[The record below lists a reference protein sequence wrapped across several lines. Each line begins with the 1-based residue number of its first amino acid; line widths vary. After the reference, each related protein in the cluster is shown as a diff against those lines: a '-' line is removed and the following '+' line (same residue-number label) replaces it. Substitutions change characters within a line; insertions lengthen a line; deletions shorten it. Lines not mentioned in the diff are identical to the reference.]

1 MSSKLSR
8 LKKRLVCSRG
18 CTLGG
23 EDQSVGQEGQQTPV
37 TQSSEN
43 GDGMTATSVRSSEQR
58 EDAWSSDSVDEDE
71 VAIAVSWPDFGRHLP
86 YIPWV
91 CILSCLNE
99 RDRLAVATTCSR
111 LWEVSLDPSL
121 WKSFEMIL
129 GRVTEEQ
136 RNLKYKVK
144 LQATEK
150 TVLRRSSRFVKK
162 VTIWV
167 EDVKKLKFSKE
178 SLKVLREA
186 TKTWEL
192 TSVHLNGC
200 KHSRGNRESYRLPS
214 SIRELVVNFLTSQ
227 LASGLKE
234 LHVRVWP
241 WLDKKED
248 SSILNI
254 LKDATFFDS
263 LIDLSLHL
271 VTPFTRYLSPLVE
284 DCLAVTSIVGKFR
297 MLRKLAISAP
307 YVTDDL
313 LKALS
318 DPQHCP
324 LQVFHVSEGDF
335 QHEVTAWPSLLS
347 FSPELEVSIVARK
360 RFVHSSFR
368 HAVPPTVPLV
378 HCYLG
383 THVSR
388 HEQKH
393 MLLLLP
399 DYAAHLKSIE
409 ARCSDQAF
417 TDNAAHLLET
427 VTKCRHVQN
436 ITFFGQVT
444 SATIAKLATME
455 RGWGTFQF
463 LAGNITFPEG
473 GSGTREQKITRLCLE
488 VSSKLGSPWL
498 PSRITGIPTV
508 PSSTIQA
515 DGNRVVG
522 LRVMPVCSGL

>member
-8 LKKRLVCSRG
+8 LKKHLICYGG
-18 CTLGG
+18 CTLNG

-43 GDGMTATSVRSSEQR
+43 GDGTTATSVLSPELG
-58 EDAWSSDSVDEDE
+58 EDAQSSHSVEE
-71 VAIAVSWPDFGRHLP
+71 EETAIAVPLPDFGRHLP
-86 YIPWV
+86 YILWV
-91 CILSCLNE
+91 YILSCLNE
-99 RDRLAVATTCSR
+99 RDRLAVATTCTR
-111 LWEVSLDPSL
+111 LCEVSLDPSL

-136 RNLKYKVK
+136 KNRKDKVK

-150 TVLRRSSRFVKK
+150 AVLRRSSSFVKK

-186 TKTWEL
+186 TKKWEL

-200 KHSRGNRESYRLPS
+200 KHSTGNRESYRLPS
-214 SIRELVVNFLTSQ
+214 SIRELLVNFLTSQ

-271 VTPFTRYLSPLVE
+271 VTPFTRYLNPLEE
-284 DCLAVTSIVGKFR
+284 DCLAVASVVGKFR
-297 MLRKLAISAP
+297 TLQKLAISAP

-318 DPQHCP
+318 EPQHCP
-324 LQVFHVSEGDF
+324 LQVFQISEGDF
-335 QHEVTAWPSLLS
+335 QHEVTAWSGLLS
-347 FSPELEVSIVARK
+347 VSPALEVSIVARK
-360 RFVHSSFR
+360 RFIHSIFK
-368 HAVPPTVPLV
+368 HAMPPIVPLV

-393 MLLLLP
+393 MFLLFP
-399 DYAAHLKSIE
+399 AYAAHLKSIE
-409 ARCSDQAF
+409 ARCSDQSF
-417 TDNAAHLLET
+417 TDSGACLLEM
-427 VTKCRHVQN
+427 VAQCKHLRN
-436 ITFFGQVT
+436 ITFFGQVR
-444 SATIAKLATME
+444 SETISKLASIE

-463 LAGNITFPEG
+463 LAGNIIFPEDC
-473 GSGTREQKITRLCLE
+473 SGTREQKITALCLE
-488 VSSKLGSPWL
+488 VSGRLGFPWL
-498 PSRITGIPTV
+498 PSRITGTPTV

-515 DGNRVVG
+515 SGDRVVG
-522 LRVMPVCSGL
+522 LRVMPVCSDL